1 MKIVTTCPSEYFG
14 VSRVFEDGQSLG
26 LWKHI
31 PLENISLPLEADLVI
46 MGGAHPTYHVLL
58 DKIPQPKWIMWTS
71 PLLQTELASV
81 EMERLLYF
89 AREPRIQRI
98 WFGEKTA
105 SSLFKKAFYA
115 PYPVAIDRVASS
127 DMLVAESPFAAE
139 VAKLDVV
146 TPPEGIGF
154 FVPFANKQ
162 KNVFTQLAAM
172 KLFQETHPDV
182 PLKTGG
188 LLPEQARFADQIGL
202 NYKDLG
208 WRTGRDY
215 YDDISQC
222 KMTLHVSI
230 SESFGYG
237 VMDSMLLGVPCLTSR
252 AVSWVPLN
260 LGLTCDPY
268 DPTTIGTAISSLY
281 SLEPVPPVR
290 QIAKSVAMARNGQLE
305 SLMASWKDLL
315 YNPEP

>member
-1 MKIVTTCPSEYFG
+1 MKIVTTCPQEYFG
-14 VSRVFEDGQSLG
+14 VSRVFQDGAALG
-26 LWKHI
+26 LWKFI
-31 PLENISLPLEADLVI
+31 ALEEISLPLEAELVI

-58 DKIPQPKWIMWTS
+58 DKIPQAKWILWTS
-71 PLLQTELASV
+71 PLLQTELARV
-81 EMERLLYF
+81 EMEQLLYY

-98 WFGEKTA
+98 WFGEKAA
-105 SSLFKKAFYA
+105 SSFFKKAFYA
-115 PYPVAIDRVASS
+115 PFPVAIDRVASS

-139 VAKLDVV
+139 AAQLDPVV
-146 TPPEGIGF
+146 TPEGIGM
-154 FVPFANKQ
+154 FVPFGNPQ
-162 KNVFTQLAAM
+162 KNVYTQLASV

-182 PLKTGG
+182 VLKTGG

-202 NYKDLG
+202 KYKDLG

-222 KMTLHVSI
+222 KMTLHCSV
-230 SESFGYG
+230 SESFAYG
-237 VMDSMLLGVPCLTSR
+237 VLDSMLLGVPCLTSR

-268 DPTTIGTAISSLY
+268 DPTTIATAISSLY
-281 SLEPVPPVR
+281 SLEPSPPVR

-305 SLMASWKDLL
+305 TLMSSWKDML